1 MKKWIVIGTFSLL
14 MGSFPAFAQEAP
26 IVLSDPSIGAES
38 VEFNPASG
46 TFLVGST
53 ANGTIY
59 EVSMDGTVAPF
70 IEDESLT
77 GTVGLHIDVATN
89 RLLVVN
95 SSGITAIAGLAGGLP
110 DPSQLAAGG
119 PGAFPTPDANGMIQ
133 VPEGVQLPPFF
144 PTPDANG
151 MVQVPPQALQ
161 LLQQAGGGNGLPGF
175 GGDFGIRLL
184 AFDLT
189 SREKVL
195 DVDLT
200 GVSGQQGPKLAND
213 VTTDAQGNAYVTD
226 SLGGVVYYIDPA
238 GNVAF
243 LSSDQFVVQGLGV
256 NGISH
261 SDGVLVVGLTQSG
274 TLLRVPLDDPQNVSA
289 VTLPE
294 ALIGVDGILFR
305 EDGSL
310 LAVSNSEGKLYLLSS
325 SDGWMSASI
334 DATVDVPVGSTS
346 VTLDA
351 AGNTYILSGGLP
363 LAGGAEAGTPAIQPV
378 SF

>member
-1 MKKWIVIGTFSLL
+1 MKKWIAIGALSLSVGIL
-14 MGSFPAFAQEAP
+14 PTFAQEAP
-26 IVLSDPSIGAES
+26 ITLSDPSIGAES

-59 EVSMDGTVAPF
+59 EVSMDGTVTPF

-77 GTVGLHIDVATN
+77 GTVGLHIDSATN

-95 SSGITAIAGLAGGLP
+95 ASGITAIAGLADGIP
-110 DPSQLAAGG
+110 DPSQLQGAGG
-119 PGAFPTPDANGMIQ
+119 PGNIPTPDANGMIQ

-151 MVQVPPQALQ
+151 MVQVPPQFLEI
-161 LLQQAGGGNGLPGF
+161 LQQGGPGAPGA

-189 SREKVL
+189 TQEKVL

-226 SLGGVVYYIDPA
+226 SLGAVVYYVDPA

-243 LSSDQFVVQGLGV
+243 LTSDQFAAQGLGV

-261 SDGVLVVGLTQSG
+261 SDGVLIVGLTQAG
-274 TLLRVPLDDPQNVSA
+274 TLLRVPLDNPQNVSA
-289 VTLPE
+289 VTLAE
-294 ALIGVDGILFR
+294 SLVGVDGILFR
-305 EDGSL
+305 EDGKL

-325 SDGWMSASI
+325 TDGWVS
-334 DATVDVPVGSTS
+334 ATVEATADVPVGATS

-351 AGNTYILSGGLP
+351 AGNPYVLSGGLP
-363 LAGGAEAGTPAIQPV
+363 LAARAEAPTAAIQAV